1 MRAEEIIAAALA
13 DGVSLRASS
22 AETITANGE
31 QESIAQ
37 WHPLIKQHKPEVLAE
52 LHREQRHA
60 HVMAMLETTPNARY
74 AMTVL
79 DPNCDPVIL
88 SVAIRGIAAFDLSIP
103 RQKYDGLAVLELF
116 QKTQRLAADQG
127 AEIQHQLR

>member
-1 MRAEEIIAAALA
+1 MRAEGIIAAALA
-13 DGVSLRASS
+13 DGVTLTASS
-22 AETITANGE
+22 AETITAIGE

-37 WHPLIKQHKPEVLAE
+37 WKPIIKQLKPEILAE

-60 HVMAMLETTPNARY
+60 HAMAMLETSPNARY
-74 AMTVL
+74 AMIVL

-88 SVAIRGIAAFDLSIP
+88 SVAIRGVAVFDLSIP